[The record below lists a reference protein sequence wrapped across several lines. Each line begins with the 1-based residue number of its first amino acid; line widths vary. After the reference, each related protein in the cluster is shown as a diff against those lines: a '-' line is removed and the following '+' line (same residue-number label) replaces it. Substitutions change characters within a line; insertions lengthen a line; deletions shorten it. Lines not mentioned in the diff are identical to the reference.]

1 MSNTRES
8 TFQNLHSQYH
18 AMVLTLCR
26 GFMKGDVD
34 QAHDLV
40 QDIFVNVW
48 NALPEYRGEASY
60 KTWIYRITVNT
71 CLLQIRREK
80 NRQRLPLEKVAHV
93 VEADTTHHT
102 NEHEKILYT
111 AIGQLE
117 EVDRLIIMMVLEEEE
132 YEEIA
137 RIIGVT
143 ENNLRVKIHRIKV
156 KLKTLIENERK
167 RLG

>member
-8 TFQNLHSQYH
+8 TFHNLHSQYH

-71 CLLQIRREK
+71 CLLQIRKEK

-93 VEADTTHHT
+93 GEVDTTHH
-102 NEHEKILYT
+102 NSEHENILYS
-111 AIGQLE
+111 AIGHLE

-143 ENNLRVKIHRIKV
+143 ENNLRVKIHRIKA

>member
-1 MSNTRES
+1 MSNMRES
-8 TFQNLHSQYH
+8 TFHNLHSQYH

-26 GFMKGDVD
+26 GFMKGDLAL
-34 QAHDLV
+34 AHDLV
-40 QDIFVNVW
+40 QDIFINIW
-48 NALPEYRGEASY
+48 NALPEYRGEASF

-71 CLLQIRREK
+71 CLLQIRRDK
-80 NRQRLPLEKVAHV
+80 NKQRLPLEKVAHV
-93 VEADTTHHT
+93 AEADNT
-102 NEHEKILYT
+102 NQTSEHEKILYT

-117 EVDRLIIMMVLEEEE
+117 EVERLIIMMVLEEEE

-143 ENNLRVKIHRIKV
+143 ENNLRVKIHRIKA